1 MHYGRKEALHM
12 ISNLTRAT
20 RTLATASI
28 QHRIHHEFASGNLTL
43 KEMTDLQAEYNGV
56 SDHLDLFMSRIDG
69 MLYPANDWAG
79 VNKKEGAGCE

>member
-12 ISNLTRAT
+12 IENLTKAV

-43 KEMTDLQAEYNGV
+43 KEMTDLQAEYNGI
-56 SDHLDLFMSRIDG
+56 SDHLDLFTSRIEG
-69 MLYPANDWAG
+69 MLYPPCNWAG
-79 VNKKEGAGCE
+79 VNKKEDAECK